1 MQVQF
6 EFQLKF
12 YSRPVDALFRTRCEP
27 PRRHTSTRA
36 REPSMGAGESRAASS
51 STTSTSTSRDA
62 AATSTDAFTKLFAA
76 SRKSTANASR
86 REPYLDAPTYVTDRV
101 LAFQHTGTGAD
112 DDAAYARSL
121 SRAAAALEDAQGS
134 GATLLVAVSE
144 TPALERRAYEM
155 FNHAVVELCAKWRR
169 TPGLV
174 GGLDVILSACS
185 SAANWLSMDE
195 ANVVAL
201 HVRAEDNDA
210 HDAPRMLRFLAAC
223 LLVYTHDGDLVLD
236 DALRELAGVPPKL
249 MDDRHMRPT
258 ASQARYANE
267 YLRAALRA
275 DDAEASVLSPVS
287 SQKLR
292 LKRLVIA
299 GGLSIE
305 RGGFRP
311 YALVHVRGNLV
322 GKSLSSGFAPDWY
335 GANTKHGLVPIGM
348 ELVPT
353 GHFMNTSVG
362 LPGIQLDGDVTVTI
376 YHWTGDDERDERNPI
391 MSYAFHTGFVDAGG
405 VVRVKVED
413 MDLLDDHLLPMDYFI
428 DLTLLPEPS
437 VQAVVKEIAKST
449 GPAVSNP
456 PPPPP
461 PPPPSSGVPPP
472 PPPPPPPP
480 LPPPPPPP
488 PPSLSSTSMSAAS
501 AVRPPPPP
509 PPSGM
514 SASASMPNANVS
526 SPAPPPPPRAPGA
539 PIPPPPPPSFRSVS
553 LAPRLP
559 VQEGPKLRK
568 IYWDK
573 IPVVRNTW
581 WQDINGDELSS
592 AEIESI
598 VKSFEIKAAVTAP
611 TKGKEQQ
618 VLGMPTLIPVPRSNN
633 INIML
638 KRFPVSANE
647 IVRAI
652 ATGDP
657 NGDLSL
663 ERLAVLLQC
672 EPSDEEISIMR
683 HFTGDTS
690 TLTSSERFLF
700 DLANIEHCA
709 DKITALVYA
718 RQFPELIKEV
728 HAGLSAYDKAI
739 TQIHQSSGLRRVLDG
754 VLRVGNF
761 LNQGSRGAANG
772 ITLDSLHKLNDVRT
786 TAPTST
792 GGKTMLDFVLE
803 IVDAR
808 HETNASDAL
817 SSELSACQDA
827 SRVARAE
834 LEGVI
839 RKLVNGARNIRKV
852 TETSSIEAFDAFL
865 LDLDAQLEA
874 MAVEAKRV
882 DDAFTSLAEYCGE
895 SGRTPEDVFTSL
907 WTFARACDASRDA
920 RKFRQSKM
928 SNQ

>member
-1 MQVQF
+1 
-6 EFQLKF
+6 
-12 YSRPVDALFRTRCEP
+12 
-27 PRRHTSTRA
+27 
-36 REPSMGAGESRAASS
+36 MGAGESRAASTS
-51 STTSTSTSRDA
+51 RARDSTTSASTSRDA
-62 AATSTDAFTKLFAA
+62 AATSTDAFTKIFN
-76 SRKSTANASR
+76 RQRESTANASR

-101 LAFQHTGTGAD
+101 LAFHHTGTGAD

-121 SRAAAALEDAQGS
+121 SRAAAALEDAQGC

-195 ANVVAL
+195 ANLVAL

-223 LLVYTHDGDLVLD
+223 LLVYTHDGELVLD

-258 ASQARYANE
+258 ASQTRYANE

-275 DDAEASVLSPVS
+275 DDARANDALRPVS

-376 YHWTGDDERDERNPI
+376 YHWTGDEERDERNPI

-428 DLTLLPEPS
+428 DLTLLPEGS
-437 VQAVVKEIAKST
+437 LQTATKEVAKST
-449 GPAVSNP
+449 DPAVSNSP
-456 PPPPP
+456 PPPPT
-461 PPPPSSGVPPP
+461 PPSPGVPKSS
-472 PPPPPPPP
+472 P

-488 PPSLSSTSMSAAS
+488 PPSLTSASMSVAS

-509 PPSGM
+509 PPPPPPSGL
-514 SASASMPNANVS
+514 SVSASMPNANVS
-526 SPAPPPPPRAPGA
+526 SP
-539 PIPPPPPPSFRSVS
+539 PPPPPPPPAPRAPGVPMPPPPPASFRSVS

-573 IPVVRNTW
+573 IPVVRDTW
-581 WQDINGDELSS
+581 WQDIAGDELSS
-592 AEIESI
+592 SEIESI

-611 TKGKEQQ
+611 PKGKEKP

-690 TLTSSERFLF
+690 ALTNSERFLF

-728 HAGLSAYDKAI
+728 HAGLSAYDEAI
-739 TQIHQSSGLRRVLDG
+739 AQIRQSSGLRRVLDG

-928 SNQ
+928 SKQ